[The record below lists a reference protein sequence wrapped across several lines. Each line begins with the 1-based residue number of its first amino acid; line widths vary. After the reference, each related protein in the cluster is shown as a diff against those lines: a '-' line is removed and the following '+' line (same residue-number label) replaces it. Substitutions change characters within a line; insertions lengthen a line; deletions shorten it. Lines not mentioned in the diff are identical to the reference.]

1 MARIA
6 RASVV
11 DSPLM
16 LASCVVVGGVGLG
29 VLSAVGPGTVY
40 GTVSGLA
47 WIALAGALL
56 HRGVERHRTLSWAGV
71 QLGIGFRLVM
81 AFLYIGIVSWFYG
94 GAADY
99 LGYQDAGAAFGEG
112 LLRGELRFQGKLPTG
127 LTVLFGLFYFMVGP
141 DTVGMFVLSALLGF
155 SGAYLVLRAC
165 QIALPEGRADQKFL
179 SFALFALPSFALWT
193 SVLGKESLML
203 FFLGLTT
210 FSFANILVRARPTH
224 YVGLVAGVAG
234 AMMTRSAIGAILIFS
249 LLSALVFRRPRT
261 VSGAIL
267 RPVFATLAVLIAAVS
282 FWTLTLVT
290 IEERFG
296 GFGQQFAEER
306 DVAAALEYYHRGLT
320 MDTAT
325 PGATLGVQIAE
336 PTVSAILSY
345 VPKGVFALFFRP
357 FVFEAWNPLALAAAL
372 ESTLLLVVLVWRLRR
387 LLASVRHA
395 VREPFLAFCWIAGL
409 LLAVVLSMGSN
420 FGVMIR
426 QRGMVLPFLFILLSI
441 VPERFAR
448 RAAPPAIPPA
458 P

>member
-1 MARIA
+1 MARIV
-6 RASVV
+6 RAHLA
-11 DSPLM
+11 DSPLVP
-16 LASCVVVGGVGLG
+16 LSCVVIGGIGLG

-40 GTVSGLA
+40 GTVSALA

-56 HRGVERHRTLSWAGV
+56 HRDVERNRVLSWTAV

-81 AFLYIGIVSWFYG
+81 AFLYIGIVMWSYG

-99 LGYQDAGAAFGEG
+99 LGYQQAGAAFGEG
-112 LLRGELRFQGKLPTG
+112 LLRGELRFEGKLPTG
-127 LTVLFGLFYFMVGP
+127 LTVLFGLFFFMVGP

-203 FFLGLTT
+203 FFIGLTT
-210 FSFANILVRARPTH
+210 HSFANILASQRPIY
-224 YVGLVAGVAG
+224 YVGLLVGVVG
-234 AMMTRSAIGAILIFS
+234 ATATRSAVGAILIFS

-261 VSGAIL
+261 VGGAIL
-267 RPVFATLAVLIAAVS
+267 RPVVATLAGLIAAVS
-282 FWTLTLVT
+282 FWKLTLVT
-290 IEERFG
+290 IAERFG
-296 GFGQQFAEER
+296 GFGQQFAEEG

-336 PTVSAILSY
+336 PTVGGVLSY

-357 FVFEAWNPLALAAAL
+357 FVFEAWNVLALAAAL
-372 ESTLLLVVLVWRLRR
+372 ESTLLLVVVVWRLRR
-387 LLASVRHA
+387 LLASARHA

-448 RAAPPAIPPA
+448 RATPATPPA